1 MAIVLASKSPRRREL
16 LELLGLSFTVCTADI
31 DETIDAAKPITD
43 EIVRL
48 SREKAQAVA
57 SMVEGDDVIIS
68 ADTVV
73 VLGNTVMGKPKDSAE
88 AREMLLA
95 LSDNTHSVITAVT
108 VMCGDKIRT
117 EAVTTKIVFRGL
129 TEQEIDAYVAS
140 KSPLDKA
147 GAYGIQEKAA
157 AFVKEIHGDY
167 FSVVGLPVCT
177 LVELLRDFGI
187 NIY

>member
-1 MAIVLASKSPRRREL
+1 MSIVLASKSPRRREL

-31 DETIDAAKPITD
+31 DETIDTAKPIAE
-43 EIVRL
+43 EISRL

-57 SMVEGDDVIIS
+57 SLLKDNDVIIS

-73 VLGNTVMGKPKDSAE
+73 VLGNTVMGKPADSAE
-88 AREMLLA
+88 ARQMLLA

-108 VMCGDKIRT
+108 VMRGDKIRT
-117 EAVTTKIVFRGL
+117 EAVTTKIVFRRL
-129 TEQEIDAYVAS
+129 TEQEIDAYVAT

-157 AFVKEIHGDY
+157 AFVKEIRGDY

-177 LVELLRDFGI
+177 LVELLRDFDI
-187 NIY
+187 NI